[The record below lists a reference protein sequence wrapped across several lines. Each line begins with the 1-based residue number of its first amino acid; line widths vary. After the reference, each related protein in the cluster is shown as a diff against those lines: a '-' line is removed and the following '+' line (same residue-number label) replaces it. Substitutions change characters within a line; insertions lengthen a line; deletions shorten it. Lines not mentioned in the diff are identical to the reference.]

1 MNKTDKNYLLNTVNK
16 SHNLVDMKNKILFWI
31 KIGFIT
37 FIIYFAEELY
47 FCISNN
53 HILDRVI
60 VPIRNFGILIALS
73 IFSPLLI
80 KKSCKFYKHQYIPY
94 IIIFLISIAIVYYN
108 FADRERFLKKFGSAN
123 TLIYIA
129 TYFLTGLES
138 TLIKYLVDKEYIS
151 IFLILGLKGIIGT
164 IVFTVI
170 NILFNPDEF
179 YSFFENILSFEYY
192 YLNEPFHFVSK
203 ILYVLSFI
211 ILVYFKMYT
220 IQQFSENHILSTL
233 MIVDLI
239 YFPLYIFERLVTAH
253 FTITTPSSFI
263 INSAAGIINFFL
275 MLIFNEILELKFWG
289 LDTNLISNI
298 NKRQKKDYDQEE
310 DDDIGFRSSEN
321 SINSDD
327 ESFRDSVT
335 KSENLSRKT
344 K

>member
-1 MNKTDKNYLLNTVNK
+1 M
-16 SHNLVDMKNKILFWI
+16 VDWKHKILFWI
-31 KIGFIT
+31 KVGFIT
-37 FIIYFAEELY
+37 SIIYFTEELY

-53 HILDRVI
+53 HVLDRVI

-170 NILFNPDEF
+170 NILYNPDEF

-192 YLNEPFHFVSK
+192 YLNEPFHLVSK

-211 ILVYFKMYT
+211 SLVYFKMYT

-263 INSAAGIINFFL
+263 INSVAGIVNFFL

-289 LDTNLISNI
+289 LNTNLISNI

-310 DDDIGFRSSEN
+310 EDDIGFRSSEN

-327 ESFRDSVT
+327 ESFRESVT